1 MLKLSIYILFNI
13 QTAFLIKLQC
23 YYICVNLFYKSI
35 SSFSSVAQSCLLS
48 TSSQQKEHQRRAL
61 GGMYPVAGAKQELH
75 LPESPLLGATCLES
89 AIRGVY
95 SGSESTFQRHLK
107 LHYFKRHYFANK
119 GPSSHG
125 YGFSSSHV
133 WM

>member
-1 MLKLSIYILFNI
+1 MIYCQEILQNSEK
-13 QTAFLIKLQC
+13 APDG
-23 YYICVNLFYKSI
+23 YKDI
-35 SSFSSVAQSCLLS
+35 LLS

-125 YGFSSSHV
+125 YGFSSTHV
-133 WM
+133 WMGELDYKES